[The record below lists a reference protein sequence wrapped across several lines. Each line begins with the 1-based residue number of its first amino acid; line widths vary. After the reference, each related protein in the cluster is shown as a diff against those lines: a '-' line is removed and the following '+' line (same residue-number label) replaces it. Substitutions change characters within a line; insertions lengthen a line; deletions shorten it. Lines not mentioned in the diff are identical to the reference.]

1 MEDSVP
7 LPWGTISTPSM
18 IPSVEVPRKIHT
30 REGKTMN
37 EIHNIHQWDKA
48 SVLDAIGMA
57 IDKAVEDGYFP
68 AEDLDNWLDSREA
81 HKMPDFVWY
90 AVLAV
95 VRGMEGIESARETED

>member
-1 MEDSVP
+1 MD
-7 LPWGTISTPSM
+7 
-18 IPSVEVPRKIHT
+18 
-30 REGKTMN
+30 

-48 SVLDAIGMA
+48 SVFDAIGMA
-57 IDKAVEDGYFP
+57 IDKAVEDGYFT

-95 VRGMEGIESARETED
+95 VRGMEGVESARETED

>member
-1 MEDSVP
+1 M
-7 LPWGTISTPSM
+7 
-18 IPSVEVPRKIHT
+18 H
-30 REGKTMN
+30 
-37 EIHNIHQWDKA
+37 EIHNIRQWFKT
-48 SVLDAIGMA
+48 SVLDTIGMA

-81 HKMPDFVWY
+81 HNMPDFVWY

>member
-1 MEDSVP
+1 MP
-7 LPWGTISTPSM
+7 LPWGTIGTPSM

-48 SVLDAIGMA
+48 SVLDAIGTA

-81 HKMPDFVWY
+81 HDMPDFVWY

>member
-1 MEDSVP
+1 M
-7 LPWGTISTPSM
+7 
-18 IPSVEVPRKIHT
+18 H
-30 REGKTMN
+30 
-37 EIHNIHQWDKA
+37 EIHNIHQWVKT
-48 SVLDAIGMA
+48 SVLDTIGMA

-81 HKMPDFVWY
+81 HNMPDFVWY